1 MTNTCNLWTYF
12 VTHDKS
18 KANLLQVNHHL
29 PLKWGLLK
37 KQATSWMQLFKW
49 GLLHWNLHRMP
60 ASFRCFGQNWRKRT
74 CKRTWTS
81 WASAPWLSS
90 WLQCFGKY
98 SLMKF
103 GIFWTCSKKKT
114 FQIHWFLESLDL
126 WPGQQLLTTQ
136 RDLDDRISVLNKC
149 GYELK
154 KTLQELKE
162 EKERSAELAKVVKM
176 LDNQWV
182 GVTADKEWSIAMQCT
197 LGKKCLAWLLQCNAL
212 WGLRCLSY
220 QGYTWKSSTIWHAWA
235 LFVRPV
241 EDSSGAD
248 LFFAMKHGK
257 IQSQETTISSQLT
270 LTCSLLK
277 GCLENKYP
285 AKSHFP
291 GLDHLLLICQWLCSR
306 LSKLN
311 VRWITVSFDLHT
323 SALWI
328 VLWVLNWMKCCIPPK
343 SCQVT
348 LLYDTT
354 RLFLWIWGK
363 KRWLWPTKSLFHS
376 LFDLLFDFI
385 LPRVL

>member
-1 MTNTCNLWTYF
+1 MTAIKICYF
-12 VTHDKS
+12 VTHDKYMQFVNLFCDTWQIQGES
-18 KANLLQVNHHL
+18 PPSQSPFAAQVGSPQKASNFVDAVVQVGPPSLKPSQDACKLQML
-29 PLKWGLLK
+29 RTELAQKDMQKDMDIMGLSPLAVIMITVFRKV
-37 KQATSWMQLFKW
+37 FP
-49 GLLHWNLHRMP
+49 HEIWNILNM
-60 ASFRCFGQNWRKRT
+60 
-74 CKRTWTS
+74 
-81 WASAPWLSS
+81 LEE
-90 WLQCFGKY
+90 
-98 SLMKF
+98 
-103 GIFWTCSKKKT
+103 KT

-363 KRWLWPTKSLFHS
+363 KALAVTYQVSVS
-376 LFDLLFDFI
+376 
-385 LPRVL
+385 